1 MIQMYV
7 YYIYVKCIYLLTIDF
22 VKQVYQTNFK
32 NYSTSNDSYI
42 IFYELEPLVNMNNT
56 NVENKTSTVTSTST
70 CKPSV
75 NGFFSS
81 KF

>member
-1 MIQMYV
+1 MYIN
-7 YYIYVKCIYLLTIDF
+7 YYIYVKCIHLLTIDF

-42 IFYELEPLVNMNNT
+42 IFYELEPSGNMNNT
-56 NVENKTSTVTSTST
+56 NIENKTSTVTSTST